1 MHDCHTLP
9 HAWWHLSSLS
19 PCRRPSH
26 VTPLEQE
33 RLLLAQ
39 EAPLPP
45 SACSSHHHHHRHQ
58 EQQQQQ
64 QPAEAAQAEEPRE
77 LCSTRIFAAGICC
90 PMESPLVHRV
100 LESMPGVHSVEVS
113 VMAQTVMVKHDPG
126 LAPPGALVAALNG
139 VMLEASLTLPR
150 KQAKVRPLP
159 GHWLAADP

>member
-1 MHDCHTLP
+1 MP
-9 HAWWHLSSLS
+9 R
-19 PCRRPSH
+19 RRPSH
-26 VTPLEQE
+26 VAPLEQE

-45 SACSSHHHHHRHQ
+45 AACTHHLHRHQ
-58 EQQQQQ
+58 EQPPP
-64 QPAEAAQAEEPRE
+64 PAEAVQAEEPRQ

-90 PMESPLVHRV
+90 PMEAPLVHRV

-150 KQAKVRPLP
+150 TQAKVGP
-159 GHWLAADP
+159 AAAG